1 MTMLRRHRPR
11 RFRPLLLPL
20 LLTGC
25 ASTATLPARYADQD
39 YWRRYLTALP
49 DGGVLA
55 AAPVVEERWT
65 WRGLSVHL
73 DRLEPD
79 TTHTTPRG
87 TVILVHGGGGNGRLV
102 MAVGPALARD
112 GWRVVA
118 PDLPGYG
125 LTTPAD
131 TPATVSQW
139 TALVA
144 ELARTL
150 RQETRAPV
158 FLFGLSVGSWVAY
171 NAVAGGAPVD
181 GIAVTMLGDPQ
192 DGDVV
197 RAVAGSWWKARL
209 LLPLGRVTAPV
220 SDRMRVRLAQLVP
233 LEGMSN
239 DTALVRLL
247 RDDPLIG
254 RRPVRLGLLRSFA
267 QMRLAV
273 PPERYAGPPVLIVH
287 PGADRWTPAAL
298 TRRSYARLAG
308 RKRMVELE
316 GGSHLPAEPAAWA
329 RMVEELR
336 AFFAARAAVTRVTGR
351 APGTPQ
357 PRPASRSPAH
367 AETRPSPGTEWPA
380 GSVATGRLAP
390 A

>member
-1 MTMLRRHRPR
+1 MTLRRCRVRLLPL
-11 RFRPLLLPL
+11 PLLLPL

-25 ASTATLPARYADQD
+25 ASSATLPARYADHD
-39 YWRRYLTALP
+39 YWRRYLPALP
-49 DGGVLA
+49 DGAALA
-55 AAPVVEERWT
+55 AAPVVEERWA

-79 TTHTTPRG
+79 TTPRG
-87 TVILVHGGGGNGRLV
+87 TVILVHGGGGNGRLI
-102 MAVGPALARD
+102 MAVAPALARD

-131 TPATVSQW
+131 GAATATQW
-139 TALVA
+139 TALVGD
-144 ELARTL
+144 LARSL
-150 RQETRAPV
+150 REDTRAPV

-171 NAVAGGAPVD
+171 NAAAQGAPVD

-192 DGDVV
+192 DADVV
-197 RAVAGSWWKARL
+197 RAVSGSWWKARV

-220 SDRMRVRLAQLVP
+220 SDRVRVRLARLVP
-233 LEGMSN
+233 LAGMSDN
-239 DTALVRLL
+239 RALVRLL

-254 RRPVRLGLLRSFA
+254 QRPVRLGLLRSFA

-287 PGADRWTPAAL
+287 PGAEWWTPAAL
-298 TRRSYARLAG
+298 TRRTSARLAG
-308 RKRMVELE
+308 PKRMVELE
-316 GGSHLPAEPAAWA
+316 GGGHFPVEPAAWA

-336 AFFAARAAVTRVTGR
+336 AFFAAPAAVR
-351 APGTPQ
+351 ASPQ
-357 PRPASRSPAH
+357 REGPR
-367 AETRPSPGTEWPA
+367 
-380 GSVATGRLAP
+380 
-390 A
+390 